1 MAGFTL
7 CNVFLR
13 ELDFCRNNIDI
24 TSFMMYNY
32 IGTSYMVYNLY
43 HRRNNMNVHHYETSG
58 GKDLIL
64 EYIDNLPK
72 YERAEG
78 LTILNRLEDEGI
90 AALDV
95 LNTRQLRG
103 KLWEIKF
110 YNDNRIMYVVTDG
123 DNIYLVHACKKQ
135 KGKAEKY
142 ELNKAIKR
150 VKELEKELGKRLI

>member
-72 YERAEG
+72 YER
-78 LTILNRLEDEGI
+78 
-90 AALDV
+90 
-95 LNTRQLRG
+95 
-103 KLWEIKF
+103 
-110 YNDNRIMYVVTDG
+110 
-123 DNIYLVHACKKQ
+123 Q
-135 KGKAEKY
+135 KG
-142 ELNKAIKR
+142 
-150 VKELEKELGKRLI
+150 